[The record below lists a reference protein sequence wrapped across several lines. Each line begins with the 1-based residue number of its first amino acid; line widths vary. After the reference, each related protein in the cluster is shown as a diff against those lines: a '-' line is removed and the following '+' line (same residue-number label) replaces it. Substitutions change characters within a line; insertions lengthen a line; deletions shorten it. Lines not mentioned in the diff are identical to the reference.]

1 MTQRT
6 LQVVSPAPVAQ
17 PLPTTSAARIIL
29 HGIRWETY
37 QQILAAHEENSGIHF
52 AYDQGALEIMVLS
65 PKHEAI
71 KHTLALLVELLA
83 EEQELDLHGL
93 GSTTF
98 QRADLA
104 RGFEPD
110 ACFYVKN
117 APLVRGKNTLDL
129 RVDPP
134 PELVIE
140 IDLTSPSLNKFPIF
154 AALGIAEIW
163 RYDGE
168 RIAIF
173 TLGGDRYYEQPNS
186 PIFPTLTGAA
196 LTELVEA
203 GQQLPRPQWLRRVRQ
218 WAKTAR

>member
-1 MTQRT
+1 MTLPLARAKLGIPSMPT
-6 LQVVSPAPVAQ
+6 LATP
-17 PLPTTSAARIIL
+17 RIL
-29 HGIRWETY
+29 LRGISWETY
-37 QQILAAHEENSGIHF
+37 QRLLAEHEESSGIHF

-71 KHTLALLVELLA
+71 KHTLELLVEILA
-83 EEQELDLHGL
+83 EEQEQDVCGL

-110 ACFYVKN
+110 ACFYF
-117 APLVRGKNTLDL
+117 AQAEWVRTKATLDL

-134 PELVIE
+134 SELVIE

-154 AALGIAEIW
+154 AALGIPEIW

-173 TLGGDRYYEQPNS
+173 TITDNHYREQAHS
-186 PIFPTLTGAA
+186 PTFPALTGAI
-196 LTELVEA
+196 LTDLVET
-203 GQQLPRPQWLRRVRQ
+203 GQQMPRPQWLRRVRQ
-218 WAKTAR
+218 WAKTGR